1 MIKPLLFALTTTSLA
16 LSACGQS
23 PAEKQGEAQATA
35 AAQANGMA
43 AAVEM
48 PPSIQS
54 TVTFRCQPNDT
65 LQKVYFYAGD
75 KQVGLAQEGSPTITM
90 LSRTEEQ
97 GPYTAAPTTTAG
109 GGTAGAAGAA
119 PAMPE
124 AAGVTFTGDQT
135 NAIIT
140 DPAQPTRR
148 CKASPARPPEH
159 PAGRA
164 DLGAPRPPG

>member
-16 LSACGQS
+16 LAACGKS
-23 PAEKQGEAQATA
+23 DAEKQGEAQATA

-48 PPSIQS
+48 PPSIEA

-65 LQKVYFYAGD
+65 LQKVFFYAGD
-75 KQVGLAQEGSPTITM
+75 KQVGLAEEGSPRITM

-97 GPYTAAPTTTAG
+97 GPYTASPTTTTG
-109 GGTAGAAGAA
+109 GGTAEGSGAA
-119 PAMPE
+119 PAMPQ
-124 AAGVTFTGDQT
+124 AAGVTYTGDRT

-148 CKASPARPPEH
+148 CKA
-159 PAGRA
+159 
-164 DLGAPRPPG
+164 